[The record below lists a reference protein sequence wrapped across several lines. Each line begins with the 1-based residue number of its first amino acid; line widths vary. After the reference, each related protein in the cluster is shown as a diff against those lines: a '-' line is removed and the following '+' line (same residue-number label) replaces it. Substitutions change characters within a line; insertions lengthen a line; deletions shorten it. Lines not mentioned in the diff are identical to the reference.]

1 MPILQIIV
9 SAVIA
14 VIYREL
20 IIADAQQH
28 FSISMTRTYIF
39 RMMKLIWS
47 MFPFSKQRIK
57 EIILSRERVNL
68 ER

>member
-14 VIYREL
+14 VICREL
-20 IIADAQQH
+20 IIADSRRH
-28 FSISMTRTYIF
+28 FSISMTRIYIF
-39 RMMKLIWS
+39 QMMKLIWS

-57 EIILSRERVNL
+57 EIILSKERIHL